1 MKLNLPEMVAWFL
14 VFIFSTTCH
23 EAAHALVAWLGGDS
37 TAYEGGQVSLDP
49 VPHIRREPI
58 GMIIVPIM
66 TYLSGNGMLGWAS
79 APYDAAWGR
88 RFPLRQAFM
97 SLAGPAAN
105 LLLAIVAFTILKIL
119 LFTGVMVPPEQL
131 SMSRMVDVAHGSPA
145 SPLGALAMALSILLT
160 LNVLLGFFNL
170 LPVPP
175 LDGSGV
181 LAGFFPKRVG
191 QWMDRMQS
199 QPVAGIVGLLIAWQV
214 FNVVSDP
221 LLLVVRL
228 LLHPGVGYT

>member
-1 MKLNLPEMVAWFL
+1 MNLNLPEMVAWFI

-23 EAAHALVAWLGGDS
+23 EAAHALVAWRGGDS

-49 VPHIRREPI
+49 IPHIRREPI
-58 GMIIVPIM
+58 GMLIVPIM

-97 SLAGPAAN
+97 SLAGPSAN
-105 LLLAIVAFTILKIL
+105 LLLALLAFTALKIL
-119 LFTGVMVPPEQL
+119 MFTGVMVPPEQL
-131 SMSRMVDVAHGSPA
+131 SMSRMVDVAQGTAA
-145 SPLGALAMALSILLT
+145 SPMGALAMTLSILLT

-181 LAGFFPKRVG
+181 LAGLFPKRV
-191 QWMDRMQS
+191 QHWMDRMQS
-199 QPVAGIVGLLIAWQV
+199 QPAAGIVGLLVAWQV
-214 FNVVSDP
+214 FNLISEP

-228 LLHPGVGYT
+228 LLHPGIRYS